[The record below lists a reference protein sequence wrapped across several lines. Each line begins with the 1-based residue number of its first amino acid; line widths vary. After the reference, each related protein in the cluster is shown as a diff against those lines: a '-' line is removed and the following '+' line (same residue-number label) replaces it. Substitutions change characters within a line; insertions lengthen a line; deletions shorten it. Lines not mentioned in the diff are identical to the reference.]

1 MGRARQTGGH
11 SKWGAH
17 GKHTQQGGTIPTFE
31 LIPHRDALLRSAT
44 GKRAQIMKEYV
55 GYIEQLKDGRA
66 EKLRATDGETV
77 AAVRRRLGAAARM
90 IGKDLVIKR
99 SGDEVFFW
107 DQSQAKPK
115 RGRGRPRKSPD
126 A

>member
-1 MGRARQTGGH
+1 M
-11 SKWGAH
+11 
-17 GKHTQQGGTIPTFE
+17 PTFE
-31 LIPHRDALLRSAT
+31 LIPRGDALLRSAT

-55 GYIEQLKDGRA
+55 GYIEQLKDGQA

-77 AAVRRRLGAAARM
+77 AAVRRRLGAAAKL

-107 DQSQAKPK
+107 DQSKARST